1 MFPSV
6 FQRGDL
12 DIAGQFAD
20 EGSSGK
26 ELPPSAAGVAE
37 DCRPDGRFAAWL
49 IADLVQFTH
58 RFVLPRLETLQRQYS
73 LPSPRNKAGFVPND
87 AIDSP
92 KE

>member
-49 IADLVQFTH
+49 IADLVQITH
-58 RFVLPRLETLQRQYS
+58 HFVLPRPETLTEAT
-73 LPSPRNKAGFVPND
+73 LVAF
-87 AIDSP
+87 A
-92 KE
+92 KEQSRFCAKRCDRLA